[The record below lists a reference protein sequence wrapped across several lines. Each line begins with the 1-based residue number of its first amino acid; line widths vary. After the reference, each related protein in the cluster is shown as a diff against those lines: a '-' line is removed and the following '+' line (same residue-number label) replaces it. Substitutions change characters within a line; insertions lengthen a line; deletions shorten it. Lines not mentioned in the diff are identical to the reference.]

1 MTAEKAR
8 KATKATARRT
18 NNKKLKA
25 SNEPVVLPAIL
36 AKDPDPVAVIATV
49 NNKTAVM
56 TPAERKATMLEDLDQ
71 VSRVWKQLAIE
82 GADEKA
88 ANAYLKVQDTIAKLE
103 GLYAPT
109 ESRLTGANGG
119 PLQVDTVDLSAIP
132 LNDLKTIYAM
142 LQIESK

>member
-1 MTAEKAR
+1 
-8 KATKATARRT
+8 
-18 NNKKLKA
+18 
-25 SNEPVVLPAIL
+25 
-36 AKDPDPVAVIATV
+36 
-49 NNKTAVM
+49 
-56 TPAERKATMLEDLDQ
+56 MLEDLDQ

-132 LNDLKTIYAM
+132 INDLKTIYAM